1 MNILIR
7 FLISGII
14 LLILDHFLTGL
25 SFDSYVSALIFIF
38 ILGFVN
44 IFIRPLV
51 KLISFPVTILTL
63 GLFSFVINA
72 IMFYA
77 ASWFVSGVQVTG
89 FFAAL
94 IGSLVLSFVQSLLT
108 KKD

>member
-14 LLILDHFLTGL
+14 LLVLDYFLTGL
-25 SFDSYVSALIFIF
+25 SFDSYVSALIFIV

-44 IFIRPLV
+44 IFIRPIV

-72 IMFYA
+72 ILFYA
-77 ASWFVSGVQVTG
+77 TSWFVSGVQITG

-94 IGSLVLSFVQSLLT
+94 IGSLVLSLVQSLLT